1 MLHPF
6 SRSEMLIGVEGLEKL
21 KKSKVAVFGIG
32 GVGSYTVEALVRSGV
47 GHLVLI
53 DHDDV
58 CVSNINRQIH
68 ATSQTVGQSKAVLMK
83 ERVLAINPACEVT
96 VYQEKYIAENAEEL
110 LKSDYDYVVDAIDM
124 VTSKID
130 LIVRSQAM
138 GIPIIS
144 AMGAANKL
152 DPTKLQVTDIYK
164 TTMCPLAKVMRHEL
178 KKRRVKKLK
187 VVYSTEQPV
196 VPNQNLVQGGAGA
209 NRRQTPGSMVFVT
222 ATSGLIIAAEVVK
235 DLVSK

>member
-6 SRSEMLIGVEGLEKL
+6 SRSEMLIGVSGLEKL
-21 KKSKVAVFGIG
+21 KNSTVAVFGIG
-32 GVGSYTVEALVRSGV
+32 GVGSYTVEALARSGV

-58 CVSNINRQIH
+58 CVSNINRQVH
-68 ATSQTVGQSKAVLMK
+68 ATTKTVGQSKAELMK
-83 ERVLAINPACEVT
+83 ARVLEINPACEVT
-96 VYQEKYIAENAEEL
+96 AIQEKYTAENAMEL
-110 LKSDYDYVVDAIDM
+110 LRPEYDYVVDAIDM

-130 LIVRSQAM
+130 LIVRCKEM
-138 GIPIIS
+138 NIPIMS

-152 DPTKLQVTDIYK
+152 DPTKLQVADIYK
-164 TTMCPLAKVMRHEL
+164 TSMCPLAKVMRHEL

-187 VVYSTEQPV
+187 VVYSTEQPIT
-196 VPNQNLVQGGAGA
+196 PDQDLVHGGAGA
-209 NRRQTPGSMVFVT
+209 ARRQTPGSMVFVT

-235 DLVSK
+235 DLIK